1 MRPSLLTGR
10 LTAAALAV
18 SLMLAAC
25 QPAASPAPAADTLN
39 VVATFSILGDLVQ
52 NVGGEHITLTVLVGP
67 DGDAHSYEPAP
78 SDLRAL
84 AEADLIFENGVEFES
99 WLDDLYTASESKAQR
114 VVTSTG
120 LELLEAGAHEDDH
133 AAEDG
138 DEHAHGEHDPHIWQ
152 SVPNV
157 IAVVAQIQ
165 AGLAAADPAHAAD
178 YQANAAAYQQELE
191 SLHAYIQAQ
200 VASLPAER
208 RKLVTNHDT
217 FGYFARD
224 YGFTIVGAALG
235 AVTTEGGEPS
245 AADIAKLAE
254 AIRAE
259 GVPAIFAENVES
271 SRLIERLAAETDL
284 RVGPPLY
291 TDALGQPGTAGA
303 TYLNLMRYN
312 VDAIVAALR

>member
-1 MRPSLLTGR
+1 MRPSALLVR
-10 LTAAALAV
+10 FAAAALA
-18 SLMLAAC
+18 LLLAAC
-25 QPAASPAPAADTLN
+25 QPAATPAPSGVLR

-52 NVGGEHITLTVLVGP
+52 NVAGDHVELTVLVGP

-84 AEADLIFENGVEFES
+84 AGADLIIENGVEFET
-99 WLDDLYTASESKAQR
+99 WLDDLYAASGSTAQR
-114 VVTSTG
+114 VVASTAV
-120 LELLEAGAHEDDH
+120 ELLEA
-133 AAEDG
+133 AEHG
-138 DEHAHGEHDPHIWQ
+138 HGEHDPHVWQ

-157 IAVVAQIQ
+157 IAMVAQIE
-165 AGLAAADPAHAAD
+165 AALAAADSAHTAD
-178 YQANAAAYQQELE
+178 YQANAAAYRQQLE
-191 SLHAYIQAQ
+191 ALHAYIQEQ
-200 VASLPAER
+200 VNTLPAER

-224 YGFTIVGAALG
+224 YGFTIVGTALG
-235 AVTTEGGEPS
+235 SASTEGGEPS
-245 AADIAKLAE
+245 AADVTALAE

-259 GVPAIFAENVES
+259 GVPAVFAENIEG
-271 SRLIERLAAETDL
+271 SRLIERLATETGL

-312 VDAIVAALR
+312 VDAIVGALR

>member
-1 MRPSLLTGR
+1 MRLSNLTGP
-10 LTAAALAV
+10 LPAIALSVA
-18 SLMLAAC
+18 LLLAAC

-39 VVATFSILGDLVQ
+39 VVATFSILGDLVR
-52 NVGGEHITLTVLVGP
+52 NVGGDHITLTVLVGP

-84 AEADLIFENGVEFES
+84 AEADLIFENGVEFET

-120 LELLEAGAHEDDH
+120 LELLEAGAQEADGH
-133 AAEDG
+133 AAEGG
-138 DEHAHGEHDPHIWQ
+138 DEHSEHDPHVWQ

-157 IAVVAQIQ
+157 IALVAQIQ

-178 YQANAAAYQQELE
+178 YQANAAAYQQELA
-191 SLHAYIQAQ
+191 SLHAYIQTQ
-200 VASLPAER
+200 VATLPAER

-235 AVTTEGGEPS
+235 AVSTEGGEPS
-245 AADIAKLAE
+245 AADIARLAE

-259 GVPAIFAENVES
+259 GVPAIFAENVEG
-271 SRLIERLAAETDL
+271 SRLIERLAAETGL

-291 TDALGQPGTAGA
+291 TDALGQPGTAGD
-303 TYLNLMRYN
+303 TYLALMRYN
-312 VDAIVAALR
+312 VDAIVGALR